1 MASDIFLK
9 IGDIKGESLDSKH
22 KDEIDVMSFSWGVT
36 QTGTGAFGGG
46 GGAGAG
52 KAQFNDFHF
61 SSKTNK
67 ASPKLFLA
75 CASGEHI
82 KDATLSVRRGSES
95 GQSQGDY
102 LIIKMNDVLISSYQT
117 GGSAQEDRPTD
128 QVSMNFAKI
137 EFTYKPQKADGSL
150 DAGITAGWDLKNHV
164 KL

>member
-9 IGDIKGESLDSKH
+9 IGDIKGESIDDKH

-36 QTGTGAFGGG
+36 QTGSAFGGG

-61 SSKTNK
+61 VSNTSK

-82 KDATLSVRRGSES
+82 KDATLSVRRSTEGRAP
-95 GQSQGDY
+95 GDF
-102 LIIKMNDVLISSYQT
+102 LIIKMNDVLISSYQN
-117 GGSAQEDRPTD
+117 GGSQGNDRPTD
-128 QVSMNFAKI
+128 QISMAFAKI
-137 EFTYKPQKADGSL
+137 EFTYKPQKPDGSF
-150 DAGITAGWDLKNHV
+150 DAPITTGWDLKANKKV
-164 KL
+164 